1 MKKLGKSLSFL
12 TKIMLVF
19 GLLISNLSSLSV
31 VFASEVKIEVSVV
44 DDKLNIEYLDELADD
59 VESVKVNVYENYTYL
74 DETYYIDEVT
84 SLKGKV
90 SSYELSFKEEETL
103 VDDETENT
111 DTVVAENIEETTTE
125 LNIVEEE
132 NVVLEDAN
140 VENEILEEEVDNT
153 ENTETTTEDKEI
165 SLVVDTILSKVV
177 FDGKYD
183 VTVEIVDT
191 TDANDETVIETQ
203 DYSMAVLHD
212 SGLELVVV
220 DATTGDEIVAL
231 QDGRY
236 PVTQTSPKVNVVAK
250 VLSGGLKP
258 TDVFLYENVEYMA
271 SEILELPFYSEMD
284 FNGRLYGEYI
294 LPVEVRLSEELVYT
308 DSLNLLYESY
318 EKNTLLLNT
327 ATEVLELDESY
338 KFSGNSKDGVLY
350 VLLNAEKTNT
360 MLDLYN
366 LVNLAVGE
374 NDLIS
379 YVLSNSEY
387 SDILSTYDETTA
399 TVTLEEYLD
408 AILLDDSVL
417 LSLVNDGLTVTYK
430 VVVAGDVN
438 NDRTLTEEDL
448 LGLVNQVVGEEE
460 VNVEKSDLYEL
471 DGEVN
476 TLDFMYLDQVMKNG
490 TWNVELT
497 EENATLDARLE
508 VVDENIVSGDEFT
521 VNYVLALSD
530 YAVNGVSGLFK
541 YDETMLELVSV
552 ETTNEWLGNN
562 NDGKFLYLGEESLT
576 GPVTEDTETPEVE
589 DTVTDTESSEVVVPV
604 AEEENEV
611 ATQEYVVVTAT
622 FKALKS
628 GTTTVTLENPE
639 YFDQNKYLVVE
650 EMLLSTDV
658 VINASDNNNLSLLT
672 VAGQKIVLED
682 GVLEYEITVGND
694 VTTAD
699 VEALV
704 ENVAANITSIV
715 GPEELVEGE
724 NTVTITVTSE
734 TGDVKVYTITVIREE
749 APEEE
754 TTTQVNYDNNYND
767 YEDEEDKDTEVVTPD
782 TDEDEEDKD
791 TEEESD
797 LSRIVIIILIL
808 LVIAGLIYLIF
819 KDEDDEETKKANKEV
834 NKLKKEVKEPE
845 VKVEKKTDKK
855 VLNKPNNNDKNKN
868 QKNKKK
874 ER

>member
-12 TKIMLVF
+12 TKIMLVI

-59 VESVKVNVYENYTYL
+59 VKSVKVNVYENYTYL
-74 DETYYIDEVT
+74 DETYYINEVT

-90 SSYELSFKEEETL
+90 SSYELSFEENETLEENEIALENPQVETTEQVVENVEETITDL
-103 VDDETENT
+103 NT
-111 DTVVAENIEETTTE
+111 
-125 LNIVEEE
+125 VEEE
-132 NVVLEDAN
+132 NIN
-140 VENEILEEEVDNT
+140 VENENLEEEVST
-153 ENTETTTEDKEI
+153 ENTETLEKEI
-165 SLVVDTILSKVV
+165 SLVVDTILSEVV
-177 FDGKYD
+177 FDGTYD

-212 SGLELVVV
+212 SGLELAVV
-220 DATTGDEIVAL
+220 DAHTGDEIVAL
-231 QDGRY
+231 EDGRY
-236 PVTQTSPKVNVVAK
+236 PVTQTSPKVSVVAK

-258 TDVFLYENVEYMA
+258 TDVFLYEDEEYMA

-294 LPVEVRLSEELVYT
+294 LPVEVRLGEELVYT

-327 ATEVLELDESY
+327 ATELLELDESY
-338 KFSGNSKDGVLY
+338 EFSGNSKDGILY
-350 VLLNAEKTNT
+350 VLLDAEKINT

-374 NDLIS
+374 NDVIS
-379 YVLSNSEY
+379 YILSNSEY

-438 NDRTLTEEDL
+438 NDKTITEEDL
-448 LGLVNQVVGEEE
+448 LGLINQVVGEEE

-471 DGEVN
+471 DGELN
-476 TLDFMYLDQVMKNG
+476 TLDVMYLDQVMKNE
-490 TWNVELT
+490 TWNVELI

-508 VVDENIVSGDEFT
+508 VVGEDIISGDEFT
-521 VNYVLALSD
+521 VNYVLGLSD
-530 YAVNGVSGLFK
+530 YAVNGISGLFK
-541 YDETMLELVSV
+541 YDETMLELVDV
-552 ETTNEWLGNN
+552 KTANEWLGNSK
-562 NDGKFLYLGEESLT
+562 DGKFLYVGEESLT
-576 GPVTEDTETPEVE
+576 GPVTEEIETPEVE
-589 DTVTDTESSEVVVPV
+589 DTVIDNANVEVVETVL
-604 AEEENEV
+604 EEEVEV
-611 ATQEYVVVTAT
+611 VTQEYVVVTAT
-622 FKALKS
+622 FRALKS
-628 GTTTVTLENPE
+628 GMTTVTLENPE
-639 YFDQNKYLVVE
+639 YFDQTKYLIVE
-650 EMLLSTDV
+650 EMALSTDV
-658 VINASDNNNLSLLT
+658 VVNASDNNNLSSLI
-672 VAGQKIVLED
+672 VAGQEIVLED
-682 GVLEYEITVGND
+682 DVLEYEITVGND

-699 VEALV
+699 IEVLV

-715 GPEELVEGE
+715 SPEELVEGE
-724 NTVTITVTSE
+724 NTITISVTSE
-734 TGDVKVYTITVIREE
+734 TGDVKIYTITVIREE
-749 APEEE
+749 APEE
-754 TTTQVNYDNNYND
+754 TITKVNYDNNYND
-767 YEDEEDKDTEVVTPD
+767 YEEDDEDTEVVTPEIEE
-782 TDEDEEDKD
+782 DEDDEN
-791 TEEESD
+791 TEEESN

-819 KDEDDEETKKANKEV
+819 KDEDDEETKKTNKEI

-845 VKVEKKTDKK
+845 VKVEKKAEKK
-855 VLNKPNNNDKNKN
+855 VDSKPNNNSKSKNS
-868 QKNKKK
+868 KNKKR